1 MPDAPLTPDKRTLE
15 VDPDLIDAPARA
27 PFVELGLVS
36 CFSFLR
42 GASDAVDLV
51 MTARSQGYD
60 AIGIA
65 DANSFAGVVRIHTEA
80 ATLKLRPVIGTR
92 IETVEGLAFLAYP
105 RDRAAYGRLC
115 QLISMGRM
123 QTLDG
128 EWQEKGV
135 CEIDLAMLAAHS
147 EGVQLILLPPD
158 DLEAQLTISVPSNVV
173 PFPVSRRGAEKREM
187 QRKGANDESASGTRD
202 IPASS
207 LSSAPLR
214 ETIPLTAPF
223 ADLLAH
229 LTHQLPTL
237 RHLAASYLYHGADIA
252 RIDRLDSLARANG
265 LTLLATNDVHY
276 HAPERRPLQDVMT
289 AIRHKTTVAEAG
301 HLLHANSERHLKSPQ
316 EMVRLFTRWPH
327 AITAARDV
335 ADACTFSLDELR
347 YEYPEEIYPDGMGPQ
362 DYLEAE
368 TWKGADWR
376 YPSGVPETVRTTLK
390 SELAL
395 IGKMD
400 LARYFLT
407 IKDIVDFARNEV
419 SPPILCQG
427 RGSAANSAVC
437 YCLGITSVDPAK
449 HALLFDRFI
458 SEDRKEPPD
467 IDVDF
472 EHERREEVIQYL
484 YRKYGRHR
492 AGLTATVIHYRPRM
506 AIREVGKAMGLSEDV
521 TSALSRTVW
530 GGWGREIS
538 EKHAA
543 ETGMD
548 VTDPHLKRVL
558 KLTEQMIGMPRHL
571 SQHVGGFILTQG
583 ALTET
588 VPIGNGAMPERSFI
602 EWDKDDIEAL
612 GILKV
617 DVLAL
622 GMLTCIKKCLDLLGD
637 HHDRALTLATVPRED
652 PETYAMLRKGDSLG
666 VFQVESRA
674 QMNMLPRLR
683 PREFYDLVIQVAI
696 VRPGPIQGDMV
707 HPYLKRRR
715 GAEPVQIPAPS
726 PQHGPPDE
734 LSSILGRTLGV
745 PIFQEQAMK
754 IALDA
759 ARFSS
764 LEANRLRKA
773 MATFRSRG
781 MVDELQ
787 DMMVE
792 RMVKRGYD
800 RDFAQ
805 RCFNQIRGFGEYGFP
820 ESHAASFAHLVYV
833 SSWLKCHFPAAFA
846 AGLLNSQPMG
856 FYAPAQ
862 IVRDAREH
870 GVEVLPADVNASEW
884 DCTLEGL
891 ERDFVSRRGA
901 EEKRETQISMELSA
915 KPHIFFGGSTE
926 CEGGDD
932 ESAFGTHNISASPFS
947 SAPLRETNHPG
958 SEDKGRQDKHI
969 ALRLGLRQIDGLPEH
984 VAAQLV
990 TERAANGPYRDVGE
1004 LRERAGLSPAHIE
1017 RLASAD
1023 FFTSLGLSRRKAL
1036 WDARSLIAGPDLPLF
1051 RAAATRDEGA
1061 ERVQTRLPQMHLS
1074 EEVVAD
1080 YQTTR
1085 LSLKAHPMAF
1095 LRPQLAQRGF
1105 VRACDLRNRKFRSM
1119 VQVAGVVLIRQR
1131 PGSAKGVCFI
1141 TLEDETGVINLVVWP
1156 DLKEKQRKVVMG
1168 ARLMEV
1174 RGRVEYDDEVIHVI
1188 AQHMTD
1194 ATDQLY
1200 ALSDDMLQSPVARA
1214 DHVNSPLPSH
1224 VGGKRMANPRDN
1236 LVEADDHA
1244 IRPRD
1249 LIDQLP
1255 DAKGAPKRALRNA
1268 PRSEDHPR
1276 NIRILPKSRDFH

>member
-15 VDPDLIDAPARA
+15 IDSDLIEAPERA

-42 GASDAVDLV
+42 GASDAVDIV
-51 MTARSQGYD
+51 MTARALGYD

-65 DANSFAGVVRIHTEA
+65 DANSFAGIVRVHTEA
-80 ATLKLRPVIGTR
+80 ATLKLRPVIGAR
-92 IETVEGLAFLAYP
+92 IETVEGLTFLAYP
-105 RDRAAYGRLC
+105 KDRAAYGRLC
-115 QLISMGRM
+115 QLISAGRM
-123 QTLDG
+123 STLTG

-135 CEIDLAMLAAHS
+135 CEIDLSMLAEHA
-147 EGVQLILLPPD
+147 EGVQLILLPPE
-158 DLEAQLTISVPSNVV
+158 DLETSFTVPDWASNVV
-173 PFPVSRRGAEKREM
+173 ALDGSGRFGVV
-187 QRKGANDESASGTRD
+187 KGALGD
-202 IPASS
+202 ILPHLAAGLPS
-207 LSSAPLR
+207 LK
-214 ETIPLTAPF
+214 
-223 ADLLAH
+223 
-229 LTHQLPTL
+229 
-237 RHLAASYLYHGADIA
+237 HLAASYLYRGDDIA
-252 RIDRLDSLARANG
+252 RIDRLDALARAND
-265 LTLLATNDVHY
+265 LSLLATNDVHY

-289 AIRHKTTVAEAG
+289 AIANKTTVAEAG
-301 HLLHANSERHLKSPQ
+301 HLLHANAERHLKSSQ
-316 EMVRLFTRWPH
+316 EMVRLFARWPH
-327 AITAARDV
+327 AIAAARDV
-335 ADACTFSLDELR
+335 ADACDFSLDELR
-347 YEYPEEIYPDGMGPQ
+347 YEYPEEIYPGGQSPQ
-362 DYLEAE
+362 EYLESE

-376 YPSGVPETVRTTLK
+376 YPEGLPETVRETLQK
-390 SELAL
+390 ELAL

-521 TSALSRTVW
+521 TSSLSRTVW

-543 ETGMD
+543 ETGLD
-548 VTDPHLKRVL
+548 VSDPHLKRVL

-571 SQHVGGFILTQG
+571 SQHVGGFILTHG
-583 ALTET
+583 PLTET
-588 VPIGNGAMPERSFI
+588 VPIGNGAMPDRSFI

-622 GMLTCIKKCLDLLGD
+622 GMLTCIKKCLDLLED
-637 HHDRALTLATVPRED
+637 HHDRTLTLATVPRED

-726 PQHGPPDE
+726 PQYGPPDE
-734 LSSILGRTLGV
+734 LSSILERTLGV

-759 ARFSS
+759 AKFTSK
-764 LEANRLRKA
+764 EANRLRKA

-792 RMVKRGYD
+792 RMVTRGYE
-800 RDFAQ
+800 RDFAE

-846 AGLLNSQPMG
+846 AALLNSQPMG

-870 GVEVLPADVNASEW
+870 GVKVLPADVNGSDW
-884 DCTLEGL
+884 DCTLQEIG
-891 ERDFVSRRGA
+891 EA
-901 EEKRETQISMELSA
+901 
-915 KPHIFFGGSTE
+915 
-926 CEGGDD
+926 GDAQ
-932 ESAFGTHNISASPFS
+932 S
-947 SAPLRETNHPG
+947 
-958 SEDKGRQDKHI
+958 GRLDRHI

-984 VAAQLV
+984 IAAQLIA
-990 TERAANGPYRDVGE
+990 ERAENGPYCDVAQ

-1023 FFTSLGLSRRKAL
+1023 AFSSLEVSRRKAL

-1051 RAAATRDEGA
+1051 RAADTRDEGA
-1061 ERVQTRLPQMHLS
+1061 ERRATKLPIMPLS

-1085 LSLKAHPMAF
+1085 LSLKAHPMSF
-1095 LRPQLAQRGF
+1095 LRPELAERGF
-1105 VRACDLRNRKFRSM
+1105 VRARDLRNRKFRSM
-1119 VQVAGVVLIRQR
+1119 VQVSGVVLIRQR

-1188 AQHMTD
+1188 AHHMTD
-1194 ATDQLY
+1194 ATSKLY
-1200 ALSDDMLQSPVARA
+1200 ALSDDMLDAPIARA
-1214 DHVNSPLPSH
+1214 DHVNSPISSH
-1224 VGGKRMANPRDN
+1224 KMPVS
-1236 LVEADDHA
+1236 
-1244 IRPRD
+1244 
-1249 LIDQLP
+1249 
-1255 DAKGAPKRALRNA
+1255 RATIALGEVKEEDTRQA
-1268 PRSEDHPR
+1268 PRRREIIDELPHPRGHPR
-1276 NIRILPKSRDFH
+1276 NHRIIPKSRDFH